1 VRARA
6 GSVPLTNESGPGR
19 EAQNHPDHQNWKY
32 RWRSKSGVCAQDLEW
47 SVPELELK
55 LRIQGALANMSVPN
69 RTMLRDSK
77 VYATMERWA
86 VASPWD
92 PPHPPS
98 R

>member
-1 VRARA
+1 M
-6 GSVPLTNESGPGR
+6 
-19 EAQNHPDHQNWKY
+19 
-32 RWRSKSGVCAQDLEW
+32 CAQDLEW
-47 SVPELELK
+47 SLPELELK

-86 VASPWD
+86 VGSPWD

-98 R
+98 RLAIPSSPPSPSPPPRSGKVASTAGKFIIGFILVLTGR